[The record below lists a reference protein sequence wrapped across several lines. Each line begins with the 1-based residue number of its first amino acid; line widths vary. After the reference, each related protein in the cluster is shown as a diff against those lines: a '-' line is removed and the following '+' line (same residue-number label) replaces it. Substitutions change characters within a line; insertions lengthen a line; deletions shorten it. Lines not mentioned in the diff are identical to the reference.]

1 MSLLTRNQQIPQR
14 WRRRKEE
21 KRAIWLTD
29 VWKLSIEAGT
39 WFGGRN
45 MQEAVIWDGWGFD
58 AGHSAA
64 AAAYFGTN
72 THALAKLAQLLFVIG
87 YIQFSS

>member
-1 MSLLTRNQQIPQR
+1 MLEINKSFSVGGG
-14 WRRRKEE
+14 KVE
-21 KRAIWLTD
+21 KKKKSNLAETD
-29 VWKLSIEAGT
+29 VWKLSIENGT
-39 WFGGRN
+39 RFGGRN

-58 AGHSAA
+58 AGHSAVA

>member
-1 MSLLTRNQQIPQR
+1 MLEINKSFSVGGG
-14 WRRRKEE
+14 EVE
-21 KRAIWLTD
+21 KKKKSNLAETD

-39 WFGGRN
+39 RFGGRN

-64 AAAYFGTN
+64 AAAACFGTN

-87 YIQFSS
+87 YIQLSS